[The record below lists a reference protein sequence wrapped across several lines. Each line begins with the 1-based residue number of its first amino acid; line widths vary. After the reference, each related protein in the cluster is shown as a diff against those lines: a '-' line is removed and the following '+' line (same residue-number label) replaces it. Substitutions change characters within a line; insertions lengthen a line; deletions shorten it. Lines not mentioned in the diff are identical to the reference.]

1 MQTGE
6 DAQEDKDMPIFTPEQ
21 LHHTGVALFRAAGA
35 SAEEA
40 QTIVEHLVGA
50 NLAGHDSHGMILLPT
65 YIARIKRGDIV
76 PGAPMTIEQ
85 ETPTSARING
95 NWGFGYVVTTRA
107 MEMAIAKAK
116 AHQVAAMTIYQQ
128 SHVGRVADYPLMA
141 ARAGMIGL
149 MTCDSGRGPKAV
161 VPFGGRQARLGTNP
175 ISVAF
180 PSDLEGPIF
189 LDMATSAVAAGKLS
203 VQRNRRQPAPPG
215 WIVDKDGNPTT
226 DVDAYYAG
234 GAILPMGG
242 DQAHKGYVLSFMVE
256 TLSGILTG
264 LGFGVSPTGRHN
276 DGTFLAVFDVNAF
289 LPLEK
294 FKRDIA
300 EFVDYLKA
308 TPPATGFTEVLY
320 PGELEYRTAQQRRR
334 DGIYIED
341 ETWNQI
347 TALQK
352 EYGLPASV

>member
-1 MQTGE
+1 
-6 DAQEDKDMPIFTPEQ
+6 MPTFTPEQ
-21 LHHTGVALFRAAGA
+21 LHHTGLALFRAAGA

-40 QTIVEHLVGA
+40 QVVVEHLVGA
-50 NLAGHDSHGMILLPT
+50 NLAGHDSHGLILLPT
-65 YIARIKRGDIV
+65 YIARIKRGHIV
-76 PGAPMTIEQ
+76 PGAPFTIER

-107 MEMAIAKAK
+107 MEMAIAKARE
-116 AHQVAAMTIYQQ
+116 HQVAAMTIYQQ

-141 ARAGMIGL
+141 AQAGMLGL

-161 VPFGGRQARLGTNP
+161 VPFGGKEARLGTNP

-189 LDMATSAVAAGKLS
+189 LDMATSAVAAGKLA
-203 VQRNRRQPAPPG
+203 VQRNRREPAPPG
-215 WIVDKDGNPTT
+215 WVIDKNGDPTT
-226 DVDAYYAG
+226 DVEAYYAG

-242 DQAHKGYVLSFMVE
+242 DQGPKGYVLPFMVE

-294 FKRDIA
+294 CKRDIA
-300 EFVDYLKA
+300 EFVGYFKA
-308 TPPATGFTEVLY
+308 RRPAAGFTVGLY
-320 PGELEYRTAQQRRR
+320 PAELACPSAQQRRR

-352 EYGLPASV
+352 EYGLPAAV